1 MIKAALQYIEDL
13 RKERIIE
20 SNGMRYTEHRLERLD
35 DCLRAS
41 ALKVS
46 TLSSLVEYIKGN
58 VDVMAEK
65 MLIQVVSPT
74 EVRLLSQLDGDRKRE
89 CLMVAEAELPEI
101 KYGKFV
107 DCESFLITLRSN
119 FIPNYD
125 TDLLLKFAGTVE
137 AGTVASYGDDG
148 VTQKA
153 TVKKGINGKEDA
165 VVPNPVN
172 LRPYRTFTEVEQP
185 ESEFVFRMKQSDY
198 DVSCALFEADGGAWK
213 REAMKKVKEYLEF
226 ELNGAER
233 FTVIS

>member
-198 DVSCALFEADGGAWK
+198 DVSCALFEANGGAWK